1 MLSRALRIDVMWCEG
16 IGKLARGLWGSDDFR
31 RARAC
36 VRERERVGD
45 DEKLVRGRSATP
57 VAEQKPKPYCDIVHL
72 STLGPNPKMP

>member
-1 MLSRALRIDVMWCEG
+1 M
-16 IGKLARGLWGSDDFR
+16 
-31 RARAC
+31 C
-36 VRERERVGD
+36 VCVRERERERVGD